1 MTVQPHMVNGQRIA
15 HGGFIFLLAD
25 STFAFACN
33 SHNER
38 AVAAQ
43 CQITFIKPGK
53 LGDKLVATA
62 REISRSGRSGIYDIR
77 VTANDVVIAEFRG
90 HSRTIPGTWLPV
102 GTDDQT
108 KIDRSGERAMASTEI
123 AGEERLYRAEMDE
136 AERAS
141 RDAIMALQT
150 KRLAWSLKH
159 AYDNVAHY
167 KKAFDKRRR
176 ASLRFQA
183 AFRPLEISVHG
194 QDRSARQLS
203 LQHVRG
209 CRAKSSCACTRRRAR
224 PASRSWSATRK
235 ADIDMWSDVMAR
247 SIRAAG
253 GRTGMIMHN
262 AYGYGLFTGGLG
274 AHYGAERLGCTV
286 VPVSGGMT
294 ERQVQLINDFKPDII
309 TVTPSYMLA
318 ILDEFKRQKLDPRKS
333 SLKFGI
339 FGAEPWTNAMRAEI
353 EAAFGMDAT
362 DIYGLSEVIGPG
374 VAQECVETK
383 DGLHIWEDHFYPEVI
398 DPETGKVLPDGE
410 KGELVFTSLT
420 KEAFP
425 IIRYRTRDLTRLL
438 PGTARPGMRRMEKV
452 TGRSDDMIILRG
464 VNVFP
469 TQIEEVCWRPTGAAA
484 TSSSN

>member
-1 MTVQPHMVNGQRIA
+1 
-15 HGGFIFLLAD
+15 
-25 STFAFACN
+25 
-33 SHNER
+33 
-38 AVAAQ
+38 
-43 CQITFIKPGK
+43 
-53 LGDKLVATA
+53 
-62 REISRSGRSGIYDIR
+62 
-77 VTANDVVIAEFRG
+77 
-90 HSRTIPGTWLPV
+90 
-102 GTDDQT
+102 
-108 KIDRSGERAMASTEI
+108 MASNPKSS
-123 AGEERLYRAEMDE
+123 GSGYSAEMDE

-141 RDAIMALQT
+141 RDEIAALQT
-150 KRLAWSLKH
+150 KRLAWTLAH

-167 KKAFDKRRR
+167 KKAFDTAGVHPSDFKQPSDLGKFPFTVKTDLRDNYPFKMFAVARER
-176 ASLRFQA
+176 LVRVHASSGTTGK
-183 AFRPLEISVHG
+183 PIVVG
-194 QDRSARQLS
+194 Y
-203 LQHVRG
+203 
-209 CRAKSSCACTRRRAR
+209 TR
-224 PASRSWSATRK
+224 
-235 ADIDMWSDVMAR
+235 ADIDIWSDVMAR

-253 GRTGMIMHN
+253 GRSGMIIHN

-274 AHYGAERLGCTV
+274 VHYGAERLGCTV

-294 ERQVQLINDFKPDII
+294 ERQVQLIN
-309 TVTPSYMLA
+309 
-318 ILDEFKRQKLDPRKS
+318 EFKRQGLDPRQS

-353 EAAFGMDAT
+353 ESAFDMDAT

-398 DPETGKVLPDGE
+398 DPETGAVLPDGE

-425 IIRYRTRDLTRLL
+425 IVRYRTRDLTRLL

-469 TQIEEVCWRPTGAAA
+469 TQIEEVLLATDWCGGHFIIELTREGRMDEMTVVAEARPEHWDGSGLVEHAERVTAFIKNTVGISARIRAVA
-484 TSSSN
+484 PETLERSLGKAKRVFDKRPRE